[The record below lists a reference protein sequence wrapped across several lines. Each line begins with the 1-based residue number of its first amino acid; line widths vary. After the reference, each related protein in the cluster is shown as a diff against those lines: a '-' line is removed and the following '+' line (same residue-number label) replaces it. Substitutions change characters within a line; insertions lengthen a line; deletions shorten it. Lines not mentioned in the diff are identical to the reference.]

1 MFNQTFIHVFNMIT
15 LRFSKIT
22 LPRVR
27 TRNESLYASTDPN
40 FGVHDNNYHNSI
52 D

>member
-1 MFNQTFIHVFNMIT
+1 MFNHTFIHVFNTIT
-15 LRFSKIT
+15 LRFSNIT

-27 TRNESLYASTDPN
+27 TRNEYLYASTEPN
-40 FGVHDNNYHNSI
+40 FRVHDNNYYNSI